1 MGAFAMP
8 VYMLEFTPKTIASLL
23 SQNAIDGVE
32 VDVDVYN
39 KNDLAIKVEAKGQRL
54 KSDPD
59 MFRIITVH
67 NGVTNEHD
75 WNFTILRESAD
86 RSRKR
91 LFFIVLLPCDPSLLA
106 SLGISL
112 SNFFL
117 VPYRCVSNHLCYWL

>member
-8 VYMLEFTPKTIASLL
+8 VYMLEFTPKTISSLL
-23 SQNAIDGVE
+23 SQNAIDGGE
-32 VDVDVYN
+32 VDLDVYN
-39 KNDLAIKVEAKGQRL
+39 KNDLSIKVEAKGQRL

-91 LFFIVLLPCDPSLLA
+91 
-106 SLGISL
+106 
-112 SNFFL
+112 
-117 VPYRCVSNHLCYWL
+117 

>member
-8 VYMLEFTPKTIASLL
+8 VYMLEFTPRTIASLL
-23 SQNAIDGVE
+23 SQNAIDGAE
-32 VDVDVYN
+32 IELDVYN
-39 KNDLAIKVEAKGQRL
+39 KNDLTIKVEAKGQRL

-59 MFRIITVH
+59 LFRIITAY

-91 LFFIVLLPCDPSLLA
+91 
-106 SLGISL
+106 
-112 SNFFL
+112 
-117 VPYRCVSNHLCYWL
+117 

>member
-23 SQNAIDGVE
+23 SQHAIDGVE
-32 VDVDVYN
+32 IELDVYN
-39 KNDLAIKVEAKGQRL
+39 KNDLTIKLEAKGQRL

-59 MFRIITVH
+59 LFRIITVH

-91 LFFIVLLPCDPSLLA
+91 
-106 SLGISL
+106 
-112 SNFFL
+112 
-117 VPYRCVSNHLCYWL
+117 